1 MKAFRYFLLVLIC
14 CIVISTQASEPTP
27 VKIKSVR
34 QCEATVEQTD
44 GAYIVAVKIAP
55 IQCFDPATN
64 KSLSVRKAN
73 NMALAA
79 LLKYLY
85 PDQKNVSISCSG
97 VQIIKTD
104 YSEKVCSVECRIPQK
119 GIKIIDTAA
128 VAKENSKKSDKTRQ
142 TSGPKIVSSK
152 SSLLTRQADYQDT
165 IDELAD
171 VLLRSA
177 PKCKCSSQ
185 ESDVFYEEIADYEEQ
200 INNQFSALKTTIEQ
214 ERELLRLEK
223 SELIANLE
231 QAQKKPLQRLKAL
244 AYCAEQLETLK
255 DFESDAEYAEFLL
268 SNPFYR
274 EHGGVKVYRTASG
287 CGLIALG
294 SAVIPEKK
302 TGNAKP
308 SLQIRNA
315 QCVAEL
321 RAKAALAGEING
333 TKVETKETFTETDKI
348 TSGFSDVE
356 ILSIE
361 DYSEIIQESATA
373 FLKSVRPVASWRSA
387 DGKVFFV
394 VLRMFKK
401 E

>member
-1 MKAFRYFLLVLIC
+1 MKALHYYLSVLLCCLAVL
-14 CIVISTQASEPTP
+14 TQASEPTS

-34 QCEATVEQTD
+34 KCEATVEQAD
-44 GAYIVAVKIAP
+44 GAYIVVVKMVP
-55 IQCFDPATN
+55 IRCFDPATN

-73 NMALAA
+73 NMALVA

-97 VQIIKTD
+97 VQTIKTD
-104 YSEKVCSVECRIPQK
+104 FSEKVCSVECRIPQK
-119 GIKIIDTAA
+119 GIKIIDSSAI
-128 VAKENSKKSDKTRQ
+128 AKENSKKSDKSRQ
-142 TSGPKIVSSK
+142 TSGAKIVTSK
-152 SSLLTRQADYQDT
+152 SSLLNRQADYQET

-171 VLLRSA
+171 VQLRSA
-177 PKCKCSSQ
+177 PQCACSSK
-185 ESDVFYEEIADYEEQ
+185 ESDAFSEKIADYEEQ
-200 INNQFSALKTTIEQ
+200 IDNQFSALKKAIEQ

-231 QAQKKPLQRLKAL
+231 QAQQKPLQRLKAL
-244 AYCAEQLETLK
+244 SYCAEQLETLK
-255 DFESDAEYAEFLL
+255 DFESEPEYAQFLL

-274 EHGGVKVYRTASG
+274 EHGGVKVYRSASG

-294 SAVIPEKK
+294 SAVIPDKK
-302 TGNAKP
+302 TNNEKP
-308 SLQIRNA
+308 ALVIRKT
-315 QCVAEL
+315 QRIAEL

-348 TSGFSDVE
+348 TSGSSDVE

-373 FLKSVRPVASWRSA
+373 FLERVRPVASWRSA
-387 DGKVFFV
+387 DGKEVFV
-394 VLRMFKK
+394 VLGMFKK